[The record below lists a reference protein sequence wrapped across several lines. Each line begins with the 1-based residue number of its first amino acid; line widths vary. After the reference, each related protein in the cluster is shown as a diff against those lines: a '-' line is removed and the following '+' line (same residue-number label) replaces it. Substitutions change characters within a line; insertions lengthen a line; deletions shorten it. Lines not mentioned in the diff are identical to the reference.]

1 MLILQ
6 NFQSSPPSGRAAR
19 DNTVANNGR
28 CWQRP
33 LWTEQMG
40 GGTNSCSY
48 TPKHAKHPLHP
59 PCVNQQ
65 QPHSF
70 VLRLDL
76 ESHPWLFSH
85 TSHPD
90 CQQTMLALP
99 SYVFRIWP
107 FLLPSPPTP
116 SPTLP
121 SSHSL
126 LTWFILNT
134 VAGMIPRKL
143 SQITSLVCPKLSTC
157 PYLIQSERQ
166 SLYDTQEALQDL
178 APFYR
183 LCVCLC
189 AHTCTVLS
197 VFSLMCGQ
205 NGPSPPPLF

>member
-1 MLILQ
+1 MVRKPVKKSPLQLECNPCGDVGSQCSTLKSKGRCRGIYTPFSLVITWWWLLGMLILQ

-99 SYVFRIWP
+99 SYVFRI
-107 FLLPSPPTP
+107 
-116 SPTLP
+116 
-121 SSHSL
+121 
-126 LTWFILNT
+126 
-134 VAGMIPRKL
+134 
-143 SQITSLVCPKLSTC
+143 
-157 PYLIQSERQ
+157 
-166 SLYDTQEALQDL
+166 
-178 APFYR
+178 
-183 LCVCLC
+183 
-189 AHTCTVLS
+189 
-197 VFSLMCGQ
+197 
-205 NGPSPPPLF
+205 